1 MSAKNIII
9 SRLDSAICP
18 QSHNQMT
25 AKELYDNIANTR
37 KETATAP
44 YASSLETFLRTKFV
58 STANDYINRFQVNL
72 QALQEAAEILHT
84 STGDDYH
91 VTKGQAAAIFV
102 LGTKHIPWLSTWNDL
117 GARTENNGYVSLETM
132 MSTLRVV
139 DDHRVHQPPPHNHA
153 MAAQGPNSSKD
164 DDGER
169 CKRCK
174 HIHLNRECFKQHPEL
189 ATGPKGKRY
198 WTRKAKGKGKE

>member
-1 MSAKNIII
+1 MTPDDDPNFLTLFDEHCKAVQAWTLGEMSAKNIII

-18 QSHNQMT
+18 QSHDQMT
-25 AKELYDNIANTR
+25 AKELYDSIANTR

-58 STANDYINRFQVNL
+58 STADDYINRFQVNL

-139 DDHRVHQPPPHNHA
+139 DDHRVHQPPPHNHVT
-153 MAAQGPNSSKD
+153 NS
-164 DDGER
+164 
-169 CKRCK
+169 
-174 HIHLNRECFKQHPEL
+174 L
-189 ATGPKGKRY
+189 TYKGQQS
-198 WTRKAKGKGKE
+198 